1 MKKIIILI
9 GFFLIIIVEAAF
21 SQQKIISGLTIT
33 KTVRWSGTI
42 IIQGDVVVARSGRLV
57 IEPGSKILF
66 SSNMDKQQS
75 GYDKTRAELIV
86 EGVIISRGK
95 ISNKIL
101 FSSNSKAPR
110 MGDWY
115 GISIANPKQKSMF
128 EYVII
133 EYAYNGIAIKKS
145 SPQII
150 SSQIRFN
157 YNAGIVAEVRA
168 DPKIIGN
175 IISYNGYA
183 GIICNLGAKPVLTD
197 NMITENQI
205 GVVSFSVSQPNMGSL
220 KKDKDYNIGRNRM
233 FDNQEYNVYNHST
246 KSIKAEN
253 NSWGTNNPREL
264 AATLYDNNNDRK
276 YGGIDTQPLFVAE
289 NIDEFILLSQSGN
302 ETVTEESAVSKTEEE
317 GAVEEKQTEADKLLA
332 ETQDNM
338 KAVNNIT
345 PITTEQATV
354 KDQQSSAGE
363 TDISKSITE
372 DNTLSSDAKMDEP
385 ALAVNE
391 KKEEALQPQEQ
402 KEEKKEPEKP
412 KIDYESVF
420 LDAFLDQKKEIIHKV
435 APVIRDTRRGLGA
448 KGKVIVRVIVAKN
461 GSVESVSILKGLNYY
476 YDDISLKAV
485 RKFRFKPGKVKG
497 NSVRFST
504 NVFFQF

>member
-9 GFFLIIIVEAAF
+9 GLFLIVIVETVF

-33 KTVRWSGTI
+33 KTVRWSGTV

-75 GYDKTRAELIV
+75 GHDKTRAEIIV
-86 EGVIISRGK
+86 EGVIISRGE

-115 GISIANPKQKSMF
+115 GISIANPKQKSIF

-133 EYAYNGIAIKKS
+133 EYAYNGIAVKKS
-145 SPQII
+145 SPQIT

-157 YNAGIVAEVRA
+157 YNAGIIAEVRA

-220 KKDKDYNIGRNRM
+220 KKNKDYNIGRNRL
-233 FDNQEYNVYNHST
+233 FDNHEYNVYNHST

-253 NSWGTNNPREL
+253 NTWGTSNLREL
-264 AATLYDNNNDRK
+264 AVTLYDNNNDRK

-289 NIDEFILLSQSGN
+289 DIDEFILLSQSGN
-302 ETVTEESAVSKTEEE
+302 ETVTEESAETITEEE
-317 GAVEEKQTEADKLLA
+317 SAVNEEQTEQDRLLA
-332 ETQDNM
+332 ETQAHIKD
-338 KAVNNIT
+338 VNNIN
-345 PITTEQATV
+345 PITTGQATV
-354 KDQQSSAGE
+354 QNQQSSAGE
-363 TDISKSITE
+363 TDISKSTM
-372 DNTLSSDAKMDEP
+372 DNTSSSDAQTNEP

-391 KKEEALQPQEQ
+391 GKEEAPQPQRQ
-402 KEEKKEPEKP
+402 IEEKKDPVKP

-420 LDAFLDQKKEIIHKV
+420 LDAFLDKKKEILHKA
-435 APVIRDTRRGLGA
+435 APVIRDARRGLGA
-448 KGKVIVRVIVAKN
+448 KGKVIVRVIVAKS

-476 YDDISLKAV
+476 YDDISLKAA
-485 RKFRFKPGKVKG
+485 RKFKFKPGKVNG

>member
-9 GFFLIIIVEAAF
+9 GLFLIIIVETVF

-33 KTVRWSGTI
+33 KTVRWSGTV

-66 SSNMDKQQS
+66 SSNMDKRQS

-86 EGVIISRGK
+86 EGVIISRGE

-115 GISIANPKQKSMF
+115 GISIANPKQKSIF

-133 EYAYNGIAIKKS
+133 EYAYNGIAVKKS

-150 SSQIRFN
+150 RSQIRFN
-157 YNAGIVAEVRA
+157 YNAGIIAEVQA

-220 KKDKDYNIGRNRM
+220 VKGKDYNIGRNRL
-233 FDNQEYNVYNHST
+233 FDNHEYNVYNHST

-253 NSWGTNNPREL
+253 NTWGTNNLREL
-264 AATLYDNNNDRK
+264 AATLYDNNNNRK

-289 NIDEFILLSQSGN
+289 DIDEFILLSQSGN
-302 ETVTEESAVSKTEEE
+302 ETVTEESAETKTEAENAVNEE
-317 GAVEEKQTEADKLLA
+317 QTKRDKLLA
-332 ETQDNM
+332 EAQANIKD
-338 KAVNNIT
+338 VNNIN
-345 PITTEQATV
+345 PITSEQATI
-354 KDQQSSAGE
+354 KDQQSSAGK
-363 TDISKSITE
+363 TDISKSTTE
-372 DNTLSSDAKMDEP
+372 DNTSSSDAQTNEP

-391 KKEEALQPQEQ
+391 TKEEPQPQKKIEE
-402 KEEKKEPEKP
+402 KEEPVKP
-412 KIDYESVF
+412 KIDYGSVF
-420 LDAFLDQKKEIIHKV
+420 LDAFLDKKKEIIHKA
-435 APVIRDTRRGLGA
+435 APVIRDARRGLGA
-448 KGKVIVRVIVAKN
+448 KGKVIVRIIVAKN
-461 GSVESVSILKGLNYY
+461 GSN
-476 YDDISLKAV
+476 
-485 RKFRFKPGKVKG
+485 G

>member
-9 GFFLIIIVEAAF
+9 GLFLIIIVETVF

-33 KTVRWSGTI
+33 KTVRWSGTV

-86 EGVIISRGK
+86 EGVIISRGE

-115 GISIANPKQKSMF
+115 GIRIANPKQKSIF

-133 EYAYNGIAIKKS
+133 EYAYNGISIKQS
-145 SPQII
+145 SSQII

-168 DPKIIGN
+168 EPKIMKN

-220 KKDKDYNIGRNRM
+220 KKGKDYNIGRNRL
-233 FDNQEYNVYNHST
+233 FDNHEYNVYNHST

-253 NSWGTNNPREL
+253 NTWGTNSPREL

-289 NIDEFILLSQSGN
+289 NIDEFILLSQSVN
-302 ETVTEESAVSKTEEE
+302 ETSTEESAVSETEEE
-317 GAVEEKQTEADKLLA
+317 IAVNEEQTKQDKLLA
-332 ETQDNM
+332 ETQANIKD
-338 KAVNNIT
+338 VNNIT

-354 KDQQSSAGE
+354 KDQQSSA
-363 TDISKSITE
+363 
-372 DNTLSSDAKMDEP
+372 DNVLSSDAKTNEP

-391 KKEEALQPQEQ
+391 EKEEVPLPQEQ
-402 KEEKKEPEKP
+402 IEEKKDPVKP
-412 KIDYESVF
+412 KIDYGSVF
-420 LDAFLDQKKEIIHKV
+420 LDAFLDQKKEIIKKA
-435 APVIRDTRRGLGA
+435 APVIRDARRGLGA

-461 GSVESVSILKGLNYY
+461 GSVESASILKGLNYY
-476 YDDISLKAV
+476 YDDISLKAA
-485 RKFRFKPGKVKG
+485 RKFRFKPGKVNA